1 MTQGSTELAPRA
13 ATKRRIDH
21 MRIAVSYYCNLS
33 CQHCYVPELNR
44 TKYRS
49 LLESS
54 QLSLN
59 EITSFIDRL
68 VDEMGLKK
76 VTITGGEALF
86 TPVWPRTK
94 VVLRHALDR
103 GLTVQL
109 NTSGSGQVRMAQIA
123 EVCGSELDQLVL
135 HLSLDGVDEERVDE
149 FRGRKGAMRAALR
162 TLREA
167 RDLAVAVEAR
177 YTITEENQEDT
188 VATYDLVSEHNA
200 RAFLAK
206 PMFAAG
212 VARENEALLL
222 RRKNQVRNVQL
233 ALLDRSIGNS
243 TRLGLPEPVYVLEAE
258 FPAGNSAYVIKC
270 ACGDAAGY
278 LSTNGDIYPC
288 SYLVGA
294 PDDRQHVLGNI
305 RDADFVDMWSDPQA
319 YSEFRSA
326 AKDQNCT
333 AQNIVSRGMGV
344 ETSATSG
351 CSCGSSEAEC
361 GCG

>member
-1 MTQGSTELAPRA
+1 
-13 ATKRRIDH
+13 
-21 MRIAVSYYCNLS
+21 MRIAVSYYCNLR

-44 TKYRS
+44 TKYRT

-54 QLSLN
+54 QLTLE

-68 VDEMGLKK
+68 VDEMELQK
-76 VTITGGEALF
+76 VTITGGEALLH
-86 TPVWPRTK
+86 PVWPRTK

-123 EVCGSELDQLVL
+123 EVCGADLDQLIL
-135 HLSLDGVDEERVDE
+135 HLSLDGVDEERVDA
-149 FRGRKGAMRAALR
+149 FRGRKGAMRDALR
-162 TLREA
+162 SLRDA
-167 RDLAVAVEAR
+167 RDIGMAVEAR
-177 YTITEENQEDT
+177 YTITEENQQDT
-188 VATYDLVSEHNA
+188 VPTYQLVSEYNA
-200 RAFLAK
+200 RSFLAK

-212 VARENEALLL
+212 VARDNEALLL
-222 RRKNQVRNVQL
+222 RKKNQVRDVQL
-233 ALLDRSIGNS
+233 ALLDRSIGNT
-243 TRLGLPEPVYVLEAE
+243 TRLGLPEPVYVLEE
-258 FPAGNSAYVIKC
+258 DFPAGHSAYVIKC

-305 RDADFVDMWSDPQA
+305 RDADFVEMWSDPLA

-333 AQNIVSRGMGV
+333 AQNIVSAGMGV
-344 ETSATSG
+344 ETSATKG
-351 CSCGSSEAEC
+351 CSCGGSQSECAC
-361 GCG
+361 G